1 MLLQQV
7 KPGFSSDHILTM
19 RFALPEYKY
28 PKPEQQEDFVARLL
42 KELATVPGVESAAI
56 STNLPLSGTGTSVSF
71 DIVGRPAPTAQ
82 DRPMVDFSLATPD
95 FFRTMQIPLLQ
106 GRFFTE
112 QDRNGTPPVAIIN
125 EAMAKT
131 YWPHEN
137 PIGQHLTETL
147 EQNKTP
153 REIVGVVGDVHQNSL
168 SEDPVPALIVPY
180 EQLPYNLV
188 FLLTRTKVDPASMA
202 STIRGALE
210 KIDRDQP
217 VYDIKTMEQV
227 VQDSNNQRSF
237 NMFLLSSFAGLAL
250 VLAIVGVYGVIVFS
264 VSQRQQELGI
274 RMALGAMPG
283 DIRKLVLKQGLILTT
298 TGLVIGL
305 GVAWGVTHIMAS
317 LLYHISAK
325 DPLVFGGASIMLT
338 LLALLAS
345 YAPAQR
351 AARLEPMVVL
361 REK

>member
-1 MLLQQV
+1 
-7 KPGFSSDHILTM
+7 
-19 RFALPEYKY
+19 
-28 PKPEQQEDFVARLL
+28 
-42 KELATVPGVESAAI
+42 
-56 STNLPLSGTGTSVSF
+56 
-71 DIVGRPAPTAQ
+71 
-82 DRPMVDFSLATPD
+82 MVDFSLATPD
-95 FFRTMQIPLLQ
+95 FFRTMQIPLLH